1 MNLIKN
7 ILTNKAKSK
16 YKEFGLSEQLISI
29 FLKPKKYRTSQDNY
43 LLMQNYEYFEC
54 FQKILKNYKEGELML
69 DSIFKKLDFIIYDP
83 GKTIYAPNDII
94 SNMFYIFYGSVKINK
109 NRPFNSP
116 KRSVPERTKKK
127 IKIKRLTEVSRKKD
141 FRELGF
147 VKKLINA
154 MKKNLVKKESDLNDF
169 DFYDNQFI
177 LSKGDEYGF
186 DEINEKRRN
195 YAVKTKTSC
204 VIGFLS
210 KEDWQLIFEKIDII
224 KKNDMLKFLEG
235 LQIFRNRKNDKI
247 INNIYNSINE
257 RYINIGDTLVNKG
270 EDLKKVYIIRKG
282 YFQVEIK
289 MKEIIRNAFN
299 DIDSF
304 GNYNDKE
311 KTENIKYE
319 AKNYYT
325 KEENFKIITY
335 GKGEFLGDIEY
346 YLGVKK
352 YLTKILCKSSSSVV
366 YEIKYEDL
374 ITHMTPNLN
383 ETLMKEGEAKL
394 EYFRKRINEMK
405 IIKLS
410 KLNNKNKYK
419 QIILNKLEE
428 EKGGIF
434 NDMENKKNGLFLYE
448 LKRRKRLKTASLN
461 KNIMDIYINN
471 NFPKNGNKYN
481 NFLKP
486 KKKGRNKIKSN
497 YLSLYSK
504 DINKNDSENKFVFK
518 TSIKKNQK
526 NLKLYQNN
534 FTLYNENKINRY
546 SNNNDKDTSS
556 KIWNSIFNFPP
567 SPNNQLK
574 TLPIKSEKSISAFFN
589 SIPNNKNIN
598 MSNIEIKNKI
608 FSSKINNIKTLDVGT
623 SPRKDII
630 KVYLNKN
637 FIPKTP
643 NEKILKAYSNLCNKE
658 SLRKANLKIDESN
671 EMNYYNTQ
679 EYSFLNTNDKS
690 INENE
695 RNFNS
700 IHVFKNNKNKFNSKR
715 TVPLLTEIVGN
726 KKQIK
731 LKGLYLQKYNNY
743 NINY

>member
-1 MNLIKN
+1 
-7 ILTNKAKSK
+7 
-16 YKEFGLSEQLISI
+16 
-29 FLKPKKYRTSQDNY
+29 
-43 LLMQNYEYFEC
+43 
-54 FQKILKNYKEGELML
+54 
-69 DSIFKKLDFIIYDP
+69 
-83 GKTIYAPNDII
+83 
-94 SNMFYIFYGSVKINK
+94 
-109 NRPFNSP
+109 
-116 KRSVPERTKKK
+116 
-127 IKIKRLTEVSRKKD
+127 
-141 FRELGF
+141 
-147 VKKLINA
+147 
-154 MKKNLVKKESDLNDF
+154 
-169 DFYDNQFI
+169 
-177 LSKGDEYGF
+177 
-186 DEINEKRRN
+186 
-195 YAVKTKTSC
+195 
-204 VIGFLS
+204 
-210 KEDWQLIFEKIDII
+210 
-224 KKNDMLKFLEG
+224 
-235 LQIFRNRKNDKI
+235 
-247 INNIYNSINE
+247 
-257 RYINIGDTLVNKG
+257 
-270 EDLKKVYIIRKG
+270 
-282 YFQVEIK
+282 
-289 MKEIIRNAFN
+289 
-299 DIDSF
+299 
-304 GNYNDKE
+304 
-311 KTENIKYE
+311 
-319 AKNYYT
+319 
-325 KEENFKIITY
+325 
-335 GKGEFLGDIEY
+335 
-346 YLGVKK
+346 
-352 YLTKILCKSSSSVV
+352 
-366 YEIKYEDL
+366 
-374 ITHMTPNLN
+374 
-383 ETLMKEGEAKL
+383 
-394 EYFRKRINEMK
+394 
-405 IIKLS
+405 
-410 KLNNKNKYK
+410 
-419 QIILNKLEE
+419 
-428 EKGGIF
+428 
-434 NDMENKKNGLFLYE
+434 
-448 LKRRKRLKTASLN
+448 
-461 KNIMDIYINN
+461 MDIYINN